1 MFRLCSL
8 LVLLAA
14 PALSAEF
21 TGPIR
26 VVDADTFDIG
36 WRENIRLIGIDA
48 AEDAQ
53 TCTNADGAVLA
64 CGQFATEA
72 ARALYQGRQATC
84 RWDQTDRYGR
94 PLAVCEVGGTDAN
107 AELVRL
113 GIARVYRQDRTYFE
127 EQKEAVLLSR
137 GLWAYDMIDPAAY
150 RAEQRA
156 MRARANAPD
165 GACTIKGNISG
176 NGRIYHLPGSPA
188 YGPTRIDERR
198 GERWFCT
205 EDEARAAGWRPA
217 IF

>member
-84 RWDQTDRYGR
+84 RWEQTDRYGR

-150 RAEQRA
+150 RERA
-156 MRARANAPD
+156 GWRLHD
-165 GACTIKGNISG
+165 QGNISG

-217 IF
+217 RF